1 MTTSLGN
8 PSTAAR
14 PPSPT
19 TKGSAAPVAPRI
31 TWKSRRCWS
40 VGRLGV
46 SLVKLLA
53 RVLLLPVGR
62 FFREGARRLILAGD
76 SGLLAG
82 EAVYLCHRFGLP
94 VPEWTE
100 KPEYLSAGGLEQVL
114 G

>member
-1 MTTSLGN
+1 MEQPIDPTAAHGHKRDGN
-8 PSTAAR
+8 PDGELCNQVLVFTVGYV
-14 PPSPT
+14 PPD
-19 TKGSAAPVAPRI
+19 
-31 TWKSRRCWS
+31 
-40 VGRLGV
+40 
-46 SLVKLLA
+46 LA
-53 RVLLLPVGR
+53 EKI
-62 FFREGARRLILAGD
+62 FD